1 MINETPLSNREAD
14 NNLVTAR
21 ASRLYEESYRQ
32 LAVRNDR
39 LFGRLFAFEWV
50 AGMLVAFWITPRV
63 YSGTQSAIHIHVYA
77 AVFLGFAII
86 SLPLF
91 LVRRAPGKASTRHTI
106 AAAQMAIA
114 GLLIDLTGGRIE
126 THFLIFGSLAFLA
139 FYQDWRVL
147 VTASAVTA
155 ADHILRGILLPRTMY
170 GVDIVSFWRSL
181 EHIGYVLFED
191 VFLISSCLFG
201 ARERWSMCRRQSA
214 LEFTESELRHTREG
228 LEQTVEA
235 RTSELKVAKEAAELA
250 TRAKSEFLANMS
262 HEIRTPITAMVGFAD
277 MMLDPDQTQ
286 SDRVDGLQTIRRN
299 ARHLLDVI
307 NEILDL
313 SKIEAGRMTVEKL
326 VTEVPPLLSD
336 VLSMM
341 RPPALEKGLDLK
353 LRFSGPIP
361 RKVVTD
367 PVRLKQ
373 ILMNLVSNAL
383 KFTPRGQV
391 EILVSFD
398 SSAGALNFDV
408 TDTGIG
414 ISQEQMPRLFEPF
427 TQADGSTTRRFGGT
441 GLGLTISKRLAQM
454 LGGDI
459 SIRSEVGVGS
469 TFTARIAGAGD
480 GSGEYCRLEDA
491 LMVPQAGPGL
501 SFESIRGR
509 VLLAEDGKD
518 NQRFISAMLR
528 KAGLEVVIAENGR
541 IAVEKALSEG
551 FDLVLMDMQMPEL
564 DGYAATSRLRGRGFS
579 APIIALTAH
588 AMAEDRGKCIQ
599 AGCTDY
605 LAKPI
610 DRKLLIETVSRYL
623 KETRSIQDAALAMP
637 APAASASN
645 EIVST
650 CDGDPVMAEVLPEF
664 IANLPHEVA
673 SLESLLADQD
683 LAGLRQAVHQLKGA
697 GGSYGFQGL
706 SDAAAVAEQ
715 SLILGATIDT
725 VKPQVDTL
733 VELIRRVRGFCPAPE
748 VSNER

>member
-1 MINETPLSNREAD
+1 
-14 NNLVTAR
+14 
-21 ASRLYEESYRQ
+21 
-32 LAVRNDR
+32 
-39 LFGRLFAFEWV
+39 
-50 AGMLVAFWITPRV
+50 
-63 YSGTQSAIHIHVYA
+63 
-77 AVFLGFAII
+77 
-86 SLPLF
+86 
-91 LVRRAPGKASTRHTI
+91 
-106 AAAQMAIA
+106 
-114 GLLIDLTGGRIE
+114 
-126 THFLIFGSLAFLA
+126 
-139 FYQDWRVL
+139 
-147 VTASAVTA
+147 
-155 ADHILRGILLPRTMY
+155 
-170 GVDIVSFWRSL
+170 
-181 EHIGYVLFED
+181 
-191 VFLISSCLFG
+191 
-201 ARERWSMCRRQSA
+201 
-214 LEFTESELRHTREG
+214 
-228 LEQTVEA
+228 
-235 RTSELKVAKEAAELA
+235 
-250 TRAKSEFLANMS
+250 
-262 HEIRTPITAMVGFAD
+262 
-277 MMLDPDQTQ
+277 
-286 SDRVDGLQTIRRN
+286 
-299 ARHLLDVI
+299 
-307 NEILDL
+307 
-313 SKIEAGRMTVEKL
+313 MTVEKL

-491 LMVPQAGPGL
+491 LMVPQAGPG
-501 SFESIRGR
+501 SIFETIRGR

-541 IAVEKALSEG
+541 IAVEKVLSEA

-564 DGYAATSRLRGRGFS
+564 DGYAATSRLRGRGFG

-623 KETRSIQDAALAMP
+623 KETRSIQDAALTMP

-715 SLILGATIDT
+715 SLILGATIGT
-725 VKPQVDTL
+725 VKPQVDSL